1 MSRQLTRNELS
12 LARARLTD
20 AVNLALGVELETLRV
35 VGDNRHPVPTGA
47 GRAVVQLRAAVAT
60 IDAELARLR

>member
-20 AVNLALGVELETLRV
+20 AVNLALGVELATLRV
-35 VGDNRHPVPTGA
+35 VGDNRHPVPTA
-47 GRAVVQLRAAVAT
+47 VGRAVAQLHAAVAT
-60 IDAELARLR
+60 VDAELARQP